1 MKINKTT
8 DSEVFSIFAQA
19 ELEKERLFKQ
29 ANKVDAL
36 SDGLSNLMGGI
47 KRIIDKFDKSAIKPN
62 ISELKSFIDNIA
74 PATREAV
81 SAIDDILKKTDPKI
95 TDMKDVIVEIKKSM
109 KHLDDTILQLRTVA
123 DTDGL
128 DPAMVR
134 KFNDKADELEAY
146 KNTKALSSRLK
157 TAESKLEELENPSLL
172 TKFKKTTLELGQA
185 ALSAKV
191 IAVGGGAFALT
202 GTAVVLG
209 LKGLGLLTAGGVVG
223 GVLYYFYNNS
233 DEYDIL
239 QSLKVELE
247 NSTDGCKNLPLGNTD
262 TSKDLNEALRAY
274 ISKAEEASGAV
285 DGLLKKE
292 QIKTAKNELVEK
304 YFQEIVM
311 AASAAEVIKE
321 GLQNPSYA
329 ESVLDQGKLQALITN
344 LNDVVVITNALF
356 TSLERDIGQIKEDV
370 KANHPDKLNPEE
382 KSGARGASTDTEK
395 AITEGV
401 AQSYPINI
409 YGLSVDI
416 GKYADKPAFISAA
429 PRIIDNV
436 FNSAMGKAFID
447 PSGYYGGLLGKK
459 ETKELTFLNY
469 LLFFYRN
476 NIDTPAKLRRYV
488 RQNYSKMQR
497 GKDSAFK
504 DALKK
509 YRGSGDD
516 FSSLASDFENNLKKV
531 GGKDT
536 STINN
541 QKNRMKFSEF
551 STNKNYFNNLIRNLD
566 DEFMSSYYAGLKGMH
581 NEKPKKRKP
590 DYNKL
595 YQVTDE
601 TGTDFLLSA
610 HPKSTYIA
618 DALGDGGLFENGLEQ
633 QAKTEQVLLSLPTG
647 NFINRYAKFSQN
659 LIKIADDA
667 DKNGDFDLANKLDQ
681 ILIELNNIT

>member
-19 ELEKERLFKQ
+19 ELEKGRLFKQ
-29 ANKVDAL
+29 ANKFDAISDVISGIKSFMDRSKSIDPQAYLHHIEDLLKNSKISITAITDAL
-36 SDGLSNLMGGI
+36 SKSNP
-47 KRIIDKFDKSAIKPN
+47 KKEEVEQAI
-62 ISELKSFIDNIA
+62 
-74 PATREAV
+74 
-81 SAIDDILKKTDPKI
+81 
-95 TDMKDVIVEIKKSM
+95 
-109 KHLDDTILQLRTVA
+109 
-123 DTDGL
+123 
-128 DPAMVR
+128 
-134 KFNDKADELEAY
+134 
-146 KNTKALSSRLK
+146 KALSVIDKQSDEAVRIFKDLSTQATDPVAKKAFLDKAEQLILNKKSLK
-157 TAESKLEELENPSLL
+157 LDDLEAKAKGILDDIDNPSAF
-172 TKFKKTTLELGQA
+172 TKFKKTILENGQA
-185 ALSAKV
+185 ALSSKILA
-191 IAVGGGAFALT
+191 AGGGTLALMGT
-202 GTAVVLG
+202 GIVVS
-209 LKGLGLLTAGGVVG
+209 LKGLALLGTGLGVG

-233 DEYDIL
+233 DEYDLL

-247 NSTDGCKNLPLGNTD
+247 NSIDGSKNLPLGSAD
-262 TSKDLNEALRAY
+262 TSQDLNQALRAY

-292 QIKTAKNELVEK
+292 QIKTASDELVEK
-304 YFQEIVM
+304 YFQEIIM
-311 AASAAEVIKE
+311 AASAAEVARE

-329 ESVLDQGKLQALITN
+329 ESVLHQGKLQALITN
-344 LNDVVVITNALF
+344 LNDVVSKTNALF
-356 TSLERDIGQIKEDV
+356 ISLERDISEIKEDA

-382 KSGARGASTDTEK
+382 KSGARGVSTDT
-395 AITEGV
+395 ATEGV
-401 AQSYPINI
+401 AQAYPINI
-409 YGLSVDI
+409 YGLNVDI

-581 NEKPKKRKP
+581 SEKPKKRKP